1 MALNSEE
8 WPTGAAEY
16 GYINDLRDLLVKAGG
31 NIVDYCFSRMTEVLS

>member
-1 MALNSEE
+1 MALHSEE

-31 NIVDYCFSRMTEVLS
+31 TSLTTAFPE